1 MRDTFIA
8 ALILVSSTFP
18 ILAAETFYVIFD
30 KTLKGCT
37 VVTAEPS
44 DKSRYKVLGSTTQR
58 PKLRTLCRHSR
69 NVKRAFPP
77 RKLCYFAVIGNELA
91 VGSPR

>member
-1 MRDTFIA
+1 MRNTFIA

-44 DKSRYKVLGSTTQR
+44 DKSRYKVLGTYNSEAEAENAM
-58 PKLRTLCRHSR
+58 PTLKEC
-69 NVKRAFPP
+69 
-77 RKLCYFAVIGNELA
+77 
-91 VGSPR
+91 

>member
-1 MRDTFIA
+1 MRNTFIA

-44 DKSRYKVLGSTTQR
+44 DKARYKVLGTYNSEAEAENAM
-58 PKLRTLCRHSR
+58 PTLKEC
-69 NVKRAFPP
+69 
-77 RKLCYFAVIGNELA
+77 
-91 VGSPR
+91 

>member
-1 MRDTFIA
+1 MRNTFIA
-8 ALILVSSTFP
+8 ALILVSSTFS

-44 DKSRYKVLGSTTQR
+44 DKSRYKVLGTYNSEAEAENAM
-58 PKLRTLCRHSR
+58 PTLKEC
-69 NVKRAFPP
+69 
-77 RKLCYFAVIGNELA
+77 
-91 VGSPR
+91 